1 MNVPGVDKSISFN
14 AFHILLIII
23 ISNIIIYNKFES
35 LLNATYYVLEMET
48 PGFWF
53 LMMHVVIAY
62 IMLTS
67 LEFDINLRADI
78 KFTL

>member
-14 AFHILLIII
+14 AFHILLIVM